1 MNTSIFVPPESLL
14 EAQKVRLAIREG
26 YDRPTAGMA
35 NGLTQVNMISVPQ
48 DWAYDFLLYTQRN
61 PQSCPVLDVID
72 AGQFQSRLIQDKQ
85 HDIRTDFPRYRIWEY
100 GQCVDEVNDA
110 TSIWNNHPD
119 MVTFLIGC
127 SFSFES
133 ALLNAG
139 IEVRHITDQR
149 NVPMYLSNI
158 PCASAGRISGNMVV
172 SMRPIPAT
180 QVSQA
185 VQITA
190 KMPRVHGAPV
200 HIGDPKS
207 LGITDLSKPDF
218 GDSPRILDGEIPVFW
233 ACGVTPQAAVMRSKV
248 PFAISHAPGYM
259 LITDVPDQAWML

>member
-1 MNTSIFVPPESLL
+1 MNTSILAPPESLL

-119 MVTFLIGC
+119 LVTFLIGC

-172 SMRPIPAT
+172 SMRPIPAA

-207 LGITDLSKPDF
+207 LGIADLSKPDF
-218 GDSPRILDGEIPVFW
+218 GDFPRILDGSYW
-233 ACGVTPQAAVMRSKV
+233 
-248 PFAISHAPGYM
+248 
-259 LITDVPDQAWML
+259 LIV